1 MSEHRLSLSWSRG
14 EHAFT
19 YDTYPREHVWSF
31 DDGTPDIRASAAPG
45 YLGHADALDPE
56 QALVGAIASCHML
69 TFLAIAAKKRWV
81 VERYAG
87 DAVGTLGKNEEGRMA
102 ILDVALHPEIEFGG
116 DKIPDAEEIAAVHE
130 KAHKHC
136 FIGNSVNFP
145 VRVAHAV

>member
-14 EHAFT
+14 EQPFT
-19 YDTYPREHVWSF
+19 YEEYPREHVWSF

-81 VERYAG
+81 VDRYAG
-87 DAVGTLGKNEEGRMA
+87 AAVGTLGKNDEGRMA
-102 ILDVALHPEIEFGG
+102 ILEVVLHPEIEFGG
-116 DKIPDAEEIAAVHE
+116 DDPPDAEAVAAVHE
-130 KAHKHC
+130 KSHEHC
-136 FIGNSVNFP
+136 FIANSVNFP
-145 VRVAHAV
+145 VRVES